1 MSSTPNQQLRKGL
14 VMAVMRLTAFTP
26 KPGNEERVANL
37 LEALDTAFSL
47 QQGYV
52 LGLRFTGQ
60 AGSSE
65 IGRIFVWESSE
76 LVDAAE
82 ASAEALPL
90 FRRIEA
96 LSEEVRLDR
105 TFELQ
110 GYALRP
116 G

>member
-1 MSSTPNQQLRKGL
+1 
-14 VMAVMRLTAFTP
+14 MAVMRLIAFTP

-47 QQGYV
+47 QKGYV

-65 IGRIFVWESSE
+65 IGRIFVWESPE
-76 LVDAAE
+76 LADAAE
-82 ASAEALPL
+82 SSPEASPL
-90 FRRIEA
+90 SRRIEA
-96 LSEEVRLDR
+96 LSEESRLDR
-105 TFELQ
+105 TFDLL

>member
-1 MSSTPNQQLRKGL
+1 
-14 VMAVMRLTAFTP
+14 MAVMRLIAFTP

-37 LEALDTAFSL
+37 LEALDTALSL

-60 AGSSE
+60 AESSE
-65 IGRIFVWESSE
+65 LGRIFVWESHE
-76 LVDAAE
+76 LADAAE
-82 ASAEALPL
+82 ASPEASPL
-90 FRRIEA
+90 SRRIET
-96 LSEEVRLDR
+96 LSEEARLDR
-105 TFELQ
+105 TFDLQ